1 MPRTLAVL
9 LALGAGA
16 LTGGCGSGGA
26 PPVIPRAAPP
36 QAAELAWTE
45 RTPDTGPALVFD
57 VRRFEVTKDG
67 WEAEVGIENETGIPW
82 ILGEDPV
89 AVEQS
94 FGIMLFATGGM
105 DELDHRNRDGELPG
119 LRAARRFVPPLPA
132 RLAPGARWRGTISAP
147 GTLAAGRWVR
157 VAFRRTASRS
167 GSPGSR
173 ITRTGCARGLEL
185 GSGAPPEPAAQVA
198 TTSARSRS
206 SIGSTPSAS
215 ANARYSPA
223 RRRRSRSGRVVRI
236 ARRRTFFGVCS
247 SGTNS
252 TTWTS

>member
-1 MPRTLAVL
+1 VCEHGRVPRTLAVL

-57 VRRFEVTKDG
+57 VRRFEVTKGG
-67 WEAEVGIENETGIPW
+67 WEAEVGIENETEIPW

-94 FGIMLFATGGM
+94 FGIMLFATGRM

-132 RLAPGARWRGTISAP
+132 RLPPGARWRGTISAP

-157 VAFRRTASRS
+157 VAFGPLTAVGDPPDGVPQRFTW
-167 GSPGSR
+167 
-173 ITRTGCARGLEL
+173 ITDHTYRL
-185 GSGAPPEPAAQVA
+185 
-198 TTSARSRS
+198 RSR
-206 SIGSTPSAS
+206 T
-215 ANARYSPA
+215 
-223 RRRRSRSGRVVRI
+223 
-236 ARRRTFFGVCS
+236 
-247 SGTNS
+247 
-252 TTWTS
+252 